1 MINVFCSLI
10 TESFTEKLELV
21 PLPTREPSQA
31 DPCVNHGVGLGVD
44 SVTASSA
51 DILDGAIQD
60 FRQFAAK
67 TADVKRLETVG
78 HVYVCRLTCGTHTC
92 VDL

>member
-1 MINVFCSLI
+1 MVL
-10 TESFTEKLELV
+10 
-21 PLPTREPSQA
+21 
-31 DPCVNHGVGLGVD
+31 GLGVD

-51 DILDGAIQD
+51 DVLDGAIQD

-67 TADVKRLETVG
+67 TADVKRLETAG
-78 HVYVCRLTCGTHTC
+78 DFYVCGLTCGTKTC